1 MELAAKELIVE
12 VLGTTNNVLERQKY
26 HQNTIAIGRG
36 YANDVII
43 NDEHADAS
51 HAVLEMDADGDWYLV
66 DCGSVNGIRRLKS
79 RKRIDRTAVKS
90 GDVFVLGRNKLRI
103 FFGDHP
109 VPPAVR
115 IRLIESF
122 LLWLGKPM
130 VLVAMIV
137 AYFAVKLAASYFTTI
152 GELSWSSFFRENLTE
167 ALLFVALAVVV
178 YFLSVLFRRG
188 GNFLSHL
195 SVLVAVFL
203 LGALFDFLLRLAVFN
218 AGDHQYGFINGLET
232 FSGYLI
238 FFLYLW
244 SVLYLA
250 FHLSLKRRTWIS
262 LAVVA
267 VFVLLSHLQ
276 DQIAEDWFDTQ
287 SFPLEQA
294 LLPSTLLLSE
304 PITAED
310 YATRTRA
317 VFERVDELRIEA
329 LEERDESDQIDGED
343 VQVVS
348 DPPATAER

>member
-1 MELAAKELIVE
+1 MELAAKEIIVE

-36 YANDVII
+36 YGNDVII
-43 NDEHADAS
+43 NDEHADAD

-66 DCGSVNGIRRLKS
+66 DRGSVNGIRRVKS
-79 RKRIDRTAVKS
+79 RKRIDRAAVKS

-109 VPPAVR
+109 VPAAVR

-122 LLWLGKPM
+122 LLWLGKPL
-130 VLVAMIV
+130 VLVAMIIG
-137 AYFAVKLAASYFTTI
+137 YFAVKLAVSYFTTI
-152 GELSWSSFFRENLTE
+152 GELNWSSFFRDNLTE

-203 LGALFDFLLRLAVFN
+203 LGALFDSLIRLAVFN
-218 AGDHQYGFINGLET
+218 AGDHQYGLINSLET
-232 FSGYLI
+232 FSGYLV

-250 FHLSLKRRTWIS
+250 FHLSMKRRTWIS
-262 LAVVA
+262 LAVVS
-267 VFVLLSHLQ
+267 VFVLLSYLQ
-276 DQIAEDWFDTQ
+276 DQIADEWFDAQ

-294 LLPSTLLLSE
+294 LLPSALLLRE
-304 PITAED
+304 PITAEN
-310 YATRTRA
+310 YASRAQA
-317 VFERVDELRIEA
+317 VFDRVDELRIEA
-329 LEERDESDQIDGED
+329 LEERDESEQAGAED
-343 VQVVS
+343 LQVVS

>member
-1 MELAAKELIVE
+1 MELATRELIVE

-26 HQNTIAIGRG
+26 DQATIAIGRG

-43 NDEHADAS
+43 NDEHADAD

-66 DCGSVNGIRRLKS
+66 DRGSVNGIRRLKS

-90 GDVFVLGRNKLRI
+90 GEVFVLGRNKLRI
-103 FFGDHP
+103 FFGNHP

-122 LLWLGKPM
+122 LLWLGKPL
-130 VLVAMIV
+130 VLVSMII
-137 AYFAVKLAASYFTTI
+137 AYLAVKLAASYFTTI
-152 GELSWSSFFRENLTE
+152 GELSWSSFLRDNLTE
-167 ALLFVALAVVV
+167 ALLFVALAVAV

-203 LGALFDFLLRLAVFN
+203 LGAFFDFLLRLAVFN
-218 AGDHQYGFINGLET
+218 AGDHQYGLISGFDT
-232 FSGYLI
+232 FSGYLV

-262 LAVVA
+262 LAVVGL
-267 VFVLLSHLQ
+267 FVLLSYLQ
-276 DQIAEDWFDTQ
+276 EQIVDDWFDTE

-294 LLPSTLLLSE
+294 LLPSALLLSE

-310 YATRTRA
+310 YAFRTQA
-317 VFERVDELRIEA
+317 VFDRVDELRIEA
-329 LEERDESDQIDGED
+329 LGERDEPEPTDED
-343 VQVVS
+343 HQRVS
-348 DPPATAER
+348 DSPTASER